1 MYKKLTITS
10 LLGFLAIILGAFGSH
25 ALKNKLSIDA
35 INSFNTAVQ
44 YQMYHTIVLLFV
56 NTYEGFT
63 KNQKNRISLF
73 FFLGIFLFS
82 GSIYVIHLTD
92 ITAKSIW
99 FVTPLGGVSFVVG
112 WFLMMLIF
120 LKKLRESKS

>member
-82 GSIYVIHLTD
+82 GSIYIIHLTD

-120 LKKLRESKS
+120 LKKLKLI

>member
-1 MYKKLTITS
+1 MYKNLTLTS

-35 INSFNTAVQ
+35 MNSFNTAVQ

-56 NTYEGFT
+56 NTYKGFT
-63 KNQKNRISLF
+63 TNQKNRIHLF

-82 GSIYVIHLTD
+82 GSIYLIHLTA

-99 FVTPLGGVSFVVG
+99 FITPLGGVSFLIG
-112 WFLMMLIF
+112 WFLMLLTF
-120 LKKLRESKS
+120 LKKYRESKN

>member
-1 MYKKLTITS
+1 M
-10 LLGFLAIILGAFGSH
+10 A
-25 ALKNKLSIDA
+25 SID
-35 INSFNTAVQ
+35 SFNTAVQ

>member
-1 MYKKLTITS
+1 MYKNLTITS
-10 LLGFLAIILGAFGSH
+10 LLGVITIILGAFGAH
-25 ALKNKLSIDA
+25 ALKNKLTIEGMS
-35 INSFNTAVQ
+35 SFNTAVR

-63 KNQKNRISLF
+63 KKQKNRISLF

-120 LKKLRESKS
+120 LKKTRETKS

>member
-82 GSIYVIHLTD
+82 GSIYIIHLTD